1 MDIDQLLL
9 TIAYFLEYVIKN
21 LMLPGQIERW
31 VVVEDMK
38 GMSLTSIPFG
48 VRKHFY
54 CQCVKRIDPQKDSQ
68 LPSKQLQ
75 IKIVQVVYYE

>member
-9 TIAYFLEYVIKN
+9 TIAYFLEYVINN

-38 GMSLTSIPFG
+38 GMSLTSLPFG
-48 VRKHFY
+48 V
-54 CQCVKRIDPQKDSQ
+54 Q
-68 LPSKQLQ
+68 
-75 IKIVQVVYYE
+75 